1 MLISFELG
9 SDWTKSDLFNLI
21 DISNHIY
28 KTVLLGSRS
37 KPFRV
42 GLDLLKYNHSDP
54 NPYTGLFKRTWIW
67 IPCFGSIFIETWKEM
82 FLVDEIKTG
91 IASHYYLPRLGDK
104 LLSATNRQIFHLLP
118 KLQRCGRYRGKPW
131 GTRRR
136 SLWCYSTPCLLKF
149 WAQYQLQLRPF
160 LLI

>member
-9 SDWTKSDLFNLI
+9 WDWTKSDLFNLI

-54 NPYTGLFKRTWIW
+54 NPYTGLF
-67 IPCFGSIFIETWKEM
+67 FGSIFTHFETWKEM

-91 IASHYYLPRLGDK
+91 IVSHYYLPRLGDK

-149 WAQYQLQLRPF
+149 RAQYQLQLRPF